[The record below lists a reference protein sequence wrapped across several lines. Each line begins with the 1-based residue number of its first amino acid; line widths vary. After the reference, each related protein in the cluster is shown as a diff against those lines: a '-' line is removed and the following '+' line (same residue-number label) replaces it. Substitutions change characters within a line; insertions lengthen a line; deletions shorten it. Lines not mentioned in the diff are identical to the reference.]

1 MIASGLLLWS
11 LKRQLQ
17 KKNSKFHFGHYLVD
31 RLNVATFI
39 GLPCATLA
47 YLYANR
53 LFTVTTT
60 TINYEIYSFFLVWLI
75 SLIIALLTK
84 NNICGELN
92 LASSFCFV

>member
-17 KKNSKFHFGHYLVD
+17 NKNSKFHFGHYLVD
-31 RLNVATFI
+31 RLNVATFV

-53 LFTVTTT
+53 LFTVTATT
-60 TINYEIYSFFLVWLI
+60 VNYEIYSFFFVYFYSTLYCSPYLEYK
-75 SLIIALLTK
+75 LFTK
-84 NNICGELN
+84 KQLYSK
-92 LASSFCFV
+92 L